1 MFKEQFLDAL
11 NSIAIDNEKSTL
23 ENLSFDTKKLDNKIF
38 LVAYSGGLDSH
49 VLLHLCAEAQLN
61 IRAVYINH
69 GLQQEA
75 NQWQRHC
82 QLVCENLKI
91 HFESICVDATPKSG
105 QSPEEA
111 ARNARYRAL
120 KENLKNQEILLTA
133 HHQDDQAETLLLQLM
148 RGAGTA
154 GLASMP
160 AEQVFGDGSHW
171 RPMLD
176 VSREQIKQ
184 YANDNKLQWIDDPSN
199 QDTSFD
205 RNFLRQDVVPLLQQ
219 RWPQVSAT
227 IKKSADIQQENLE
240 LIQAMAEIDLANVIT
255 ANLEVISLK
264 RLSFLSSVR
273 QFNLLRFWIKQVGLD
288 KPTRNIIQQIQ
299 STVLPAAED
308 ASPLV
313 SWENT
318 ELRRFKDELYLMT
331 SLQAHDE
338 KLTFD
343 WDVKQNLNINHLALT
358 ITANHRVTEGLAVK
372 YLEKNLTIKFR
383 HGGEKIKPVGQQHT
397 SSLKNLMQQ
406 KEIPPWCRSRIP
418 LLYIDDE
425 LACVCGYW
433 VADSYADKGSNAW
446 LPVLTD
452 RHEVRGVRGE

>member
-1 MFKEQFLDAL
+1 MLKEQFLNAL
-11 NSIAIDNEKSTL
+11 ASIDREQSSLEKPSSNFLKL
-23 ENLSFDTKKLDNKIF
+23 EDKTF
-38 LVAYSGGLDSH
+38 LVAYSGGMDSH
-49 VLLHLCAEAQLN
+49 VLLHLCAEIKLN

-75 NQWQRHC
+75 DQWRQHC
-82 QLVCENLKI
+82 QSVCEKLKI
-91 HFESICVDATPKSG
+91 HFESIEVDAKPVSG

-120 KENLKNQEILLTA
+120 KENLSHREVLLTA

-160 AEQVFGDGSHW
+160 VMQGFGGGSHW

-184 YANDNKLQWIDDPSN
+184 YAIVNKLRWIDDPSN

-205 RNFLRQDVVPLLQQ
+205 RNFLRQNVVPLLQQ
-219 RWPQVSAT
+219 RWPQVNAT

-240 LIQAMAEIDLANVIT
+240 LIQSMAQIDLANIIT
-255 ANLEVISLK
+255 ANPRVISLK
-264 RLSFLSSVR
+264 RLSSLSSIR
-273 QFNLLRFWIKQVGLD
+273 QFNVLRLWIYQVGLD
-288 KPTRNIIQQIQ
+288 KPTRNVIRQIQ
-299 STVLPAAED
+299 SNVLSAAED
-308 ASPLV
+308 ALPLV

-331 SLQAHDE
+331 SLQSHDE
-338 KLTFD
+338 NLMME
-343 WDVKQNLNINHLALT
+343 WDAKQNLNIKHLALT
-358 ITANHRVTEGLAVK
+358 ISANHSVADGIAVK
-372 YLEKNLTIKFR
+372 YLDKNLTIKFR

-406 KEIPPWCRSRIP
+406 KQIPPWRRSRIP
-418 LLYIDDE
+418 LLYIEDE

-433 VADSYADKGSNAW
+433 VADAFAEKESNGW
-446 LPVLTD
+446 LPIIKSAF
-452 RHEVRGVRGE
+452 